1 MERNGDYVNKQL
13 EILEALIE
21 VLPKGSCIRLYDI
34 LSDCK
39 DSGEAKQKIMEF
51 FEFTA
56 EQAEAVYDMRIKMFS
71 LEGVGEIKKEYLKL
85 KEIQRCRE
93 KGGVSNE

>member
-1 MERNGDYVNKQL
+1 
-13 EILEALIE
+13 
-21 VLPKGSCIRLYDI
+21 
-34 LSDCK
+34 
-39 DSGEAKQKIMEF
+39 MEF

-56 EQAEAVYDMRIKMFS
+56 EQAEAVYDMIIKMFS